1 LLCPPFAFSWLGFT
15 LDAADP
21 EPDPEGAADD
31 DTRSSS
37 ARGESEL
44 ESVLGTL
51 ELGLELKPNASSER
65 GELDDPDEDPAPRE
79 LGRSPRDWIVSMSED
94 EVEDEDGRGAEAVGV
109 KRFRKVRIVRIV
121 KMNIFFC

>member
-1 LLCPPFAFSWLGFT
+1 MLCPPLAFAWLGFT

-44 ESVLGTL
+44 ESVPGTLEL

-79 LGRSPRDWIVSMSED
+79 LGSSPRDWIVSMSED
-94 EVEDEDGRGAEAVGV
+94 GDGRGAEAVGV